1 MTWIPTPLMS
11 GDAIYRN
18 FQDGPGPERLAT
30 SAAIVDG
37 LVGRYQERTDRILR
51 LRARMEAAW
60 QGTAADAADRGLGPV
75 VIEHGLAGRALH
87 VAQDLTS
94 RQVGSFG
101 EAKNAVVPVPPAPGE
116 VDVLAMFMDQD
127 VARSYFMQV
136 AQHNQ
141 AAQHNVD
148 VMNGYTGASQYNADG
163 QPTSYGQL
171 TDDRTGIG
179 IDTGTS
185 GDEKVAGSDVD
196 ARAQDV
202 PAPGADS
209 VGNGS
214 SVRSAAESGSG
225 PTWTPSAESTRPAD
239 AGPTRLATMPAGLG
253 IPVTGDAAPDGGA
266 RGGGANGSVANGG
279 GGSGAGGGG
288 AGGGVLPRGGGPVG
302 GPWRGLPG
310 GGSGAGST
318 PPGTAARPMVISA
331 GPGRGGVG
339 FAGLPAPAGRGRGE
353 EDTERTAPAYL
364 DGGDPDELWDT
375 DELTVPPAIGNED
388 G

>member
-11 GDAIYRN
+11 GEEIYRN
-18 FQDGPGPERLAT
+18 FQDGFGPGGLAT
-30 SAAIVDG
+30 SAEIVKG
-37 LVGRYQERTDRILR
+37 LVERYQGRVDHILR

-116 VDVLAMFMDQD
+116 VDALAMFVNQD
-127 VARSYFMQV
+127 VALTYLKQV
-136 AQHNQ
+136 ALHNQ

-148 VMNGYTGASQYNADG
+148 VMNGYTGASLYNTDG

-171 TDDRTGIG
+171 TDDRAGIG
-179 IDTGTS
+179 IDDRPS
-185 GDEKVAGSDVD
+185 DDEKLTGSDVD

-202 PAPGADS
+202 PGPDVDS

-214 SVRSAAESGSG
+214 SVSPADESGSG
-225 PTWTPSAESTRPAD
+225 PTWTPGAEPTRPAD
-239 AGPTRLATMPAGLG
+239 ADPTRPATVPAGGLG
-253 IPVTGDAAPDGGA
+253 IPVTGDAAPDGGP
-266 RGGGANGSVANGG
+266 RGGGANGSGANGG
-279 GGSGAGGGG
+279 V
-288 AGGGVLPRGGGPVG
+288 AGGGVLSRGGGPVG

-318 PPGTAARPMVISA
+318 QPGVAARPMVISA

-339 FAGLPAPAGRGRGE
+339 FAELPAPAGRGRGE

-364 DGGDPDELWDT
+364 DGGDPEELWDT
-375 DELTVPPAIGNED
+375 DELTAPPAIGDED
-388 G
+388 S

>member
-1 MTWIPTPLMS
+1 MKWFGPPLMF
-11 GDAIYRN
+11 GDEIYRN
-18 FQDGPGPERLAT
+18 FQDGPGPGELAG
-30 SAAIVDG
+30 SAGTVNN

-127 VARSYFMQV
+127 VARSYLMQV

-148 VMNGYTGASQYNADG
+148 VMNGYTGASQYNTDG
-163 QPTSYGQL
+163 QPTSYGRL
-171 TDDRTGIG
+171 TDDGAGIG

-185 GDEKVAGSDVD
+185 GDEEVAGSDVD
-196 ARAQDV
+196 DRAQDV
-202 PAPGADS
+202 SAPAADS
-209 VGNGS
+209 VGNDS
-214 SVRSAAESGSG
+214 SVRPAAESG

-239 AGPTRLATMPAGLG
+239 ADPTRLATMPAGLG
-253 IPVTGDAAPDGGA
+253 IPVTGDAALDGGP

-279 GGSGAGGGG
+279 GG
-288 AGGGVLPRGGGPVG
+288 GVLPRGGGPVG
-302 GPWRGLPG
+302 VPWRGLLG
-310 GGSGAGST
+310 DGGSAGST
-318 PPGTAARPMVISA
+318 RPGTTARPMVISA

-353 EDTERTAPAYL
+353 EDTERAAPAYL
-364 DGGDPDELWDT
+364 DGGDPEELWDT
-375 DELTVPPAIGNED
+375 DELTAPQAIGDED